1 MAQRQQLS
9 ARPLGRVPLL
19 GGLVAFVLVM
29 GLGLGSLG
37 ALLWQAPG
45 LDVAQLWQEPY
56 LAGVL
61 RFTLWQAGLSTLFSV
76 GLGVPV
82 AIALAR
88 RPRFWGRGFLLRVM
102 ELSLVIPTLIAL
114 FGLVAVHGRQGVAA
128 PLWKWLTGSPSGY
141 LYGLSGIVLAHVFY
155 NLPLAARL
163 MLQALERS
171 PDAHWRLTAQL
182 GLSRGAIW
190 RTLEWPAIRRVLPQL
205 AALVFTL
212 CFTSFAIVMTLGGG
226 PGSSTLEVAL
236 YQALKFDNDVALAAL
251 LALAQL
257 VVCLGLW
264 GVALA
269 QGGTPSLV
277 AGDAPAPL
285 TAKWRRRDMYGLSRL
300 TDSLSIGGLALLLLP
315 PLVAVVA
322 AGVAGLPDI
331 MTQQRLWPASLR
343 SLVMALCA
351 GLGAVLLA
359 LALLGGSGWLRARGR
374 HGVAGVMEGSGQL
387 ILVLPAL
394 VMGTGLFLLLR
405 PSLGDGF
412 DGYAL
417 VVLVNALMALPFAM
431 QVLRGALLALPL
443 AQWRVA
449 EQLGIHG
456 WARFRWLVWP
466 RLRRPLG
473 LALAYAMTLSLG
485 DFSVIAL
492 FGSPTAPTLP
502 MLLYQELGGYR
513 WQSAAATAVVLLFW
527 VVATFTV
534 VSALTRR
541 APRYPWHRQPSP
553 ESRHAV
559 VP

>member
-9 ARPLGRVPLL
+9 PRPLGRVPLL
-19 GGLVAFVLVM
+19 SGLVAFVLVV

-37 ALLWQAPG
+37 ALLWRAPG
-45 LDVAQLWQEPY
+45 LDVTQLWQEPY
-56 LAGVL
+56 LASVL

-82 AIALAR
+82 AIA
-88 RPRFWGRGFLLRVM
+88 
-102 ELSLVIPTLIAL
+102 
-114 FGLVAVHGRQGVAA
+114 
-128 PLWKWLTGSPSGY
+128 
-141 LYGLSGIVLAHVFY
+141 
-155 NLPLAARL
+155 
-163 MLQALERS
+163 
-171 PDAHWRLTAQL
+171 
-182 GLSRGAIW
+182 
-190 RTLEWPAIRRVLPQL
+190 
-205 AALVFTL
+205 
-212 CFTSFAIVMTLGGG
+212 
-226 PGSSTLEVAL
+226 
-236 YQALKFDNDVALAAL
+236 AL

-257 VVCLGLW
+257 TVCLGLW

-269 QGGTPSLV
+269 QGGAPSLV

-285 TAKWRRRDMYGLSRL
+285 AAKWRRRDVYGMSHL

-315 PLVAVVA
+315 PLIAVVV
-322 AGVAGLPDI
+322 AGAAGLPDI

-343 SLVMALCA
+343 SLGMALCA

-359 LALLGGSGWLRARGR
+359 LALFGGSGWLRARGR
-374 HGVAGVMEGSGQL
+374 LGVAGVMEGSGQL

-394 VMGTGLFLLLR
+394 VMGTGLFLLFR
-405 PSLGDGF
+405 PSLGGGLE
-412 DGYAL
+412 GYAL

-431 QVLRGALLALPL
+431 QVLRGALLALPA

-449 EQLGIHG
+449 EQLGLHG

-527 VVATFTV
+527 VVATFTL

-541 APRYPWHRQPSP
+541 VPRYPWHCSPSL